1 MYYQDSTLR
10 NFTSRVK
17 LFLLP
22 KDGSAKDVYL
32 NDNAQN
38 TAYPNHSG
46 PSQRRTYIFNRL
58 CDAEVS
64 IEAVLRRRDFIATI
78 RTKKDSMAPFILR
91 LLACS
96 LIAIPMLSATQG
108 QLPDLPFE
116 IPSNLTENPL
126 TAGDEAKM
134 NELTAKISASE
145 WLGPLAPI
153 AISPFFGIT
162 ILAGL
167 SQFGGAYFE
176 NSFISNNP
184 VLSNPAVFWVFLGLT
199 VLTSLPRFTKV
210 SKPAA
215 QAIDQLEAYAGI
227 ITIVLIRLMMT
238 MGTDADPVGSST
250 AMVVEMGIFTM
261 TADVLLSIAAAINIF
276 VINTVK
282 FFFEVMVWLIPVP
295 FIDAVLEVSN
305 KAACA
310 GLMAIYAWSPT
321 VATILNLLIFIACL
335 FAFRWIYRRVQY
347 MRSVLCDPIW
357 ALLSPGYGE
366 PKSKELVVFPQ
377 KGFADIPAKSK
388 LLLQPTDS
396 GWQLVQPRWFLPPK
410 VKQLSKEEHQMELQS
425 GMLLNS
431 IELTG
436 NESDKLLFSKRYS
449 KNLSKL
455 AEQINVAES
464 GKEFEVDLR
473 ADFAKA

>member
-1 MYYQDSTLR
+1 MTPI
-10 NFTSRVK
+10 V
-17 LFLLP
+17 
-22 KDGSAKDVYL
+22 
-32 NDNAQN
+32 
-38 TAYPNHSG
+38 
-46 PSQRRTYIFNRL
+46 
-58 CDAEVS
+58 
-64 IEAVLRRRDFIATI
+64 
-78 RTKKDSMAPFILR
+78 LR

-96 LIAIPMLSATQG
+96 VIALSTLTCYQT
-108 QLPDLPFE
+108 QLPDLPIE
-116 IPSNLTENPL
+116 IPANLTENPL
-126 TAGDEAKM
+126 TAGDEAKISA
-134 NELTAKISASE
+134 LTSSISASE

-167 SQFGGAYFE
+167 SQFGGGYFE

-184 VLSNPAVFWVFLGLT
+184 VLSNPAIFWVFLGLT
-199 VLTSLPRFTKV
+199 VLTSLPRLTKV

-238 MGTDADPVGSST
+238 MGADADPVGTST

-282 FFFEVMVWLIPVP
+282 FFFEVMVWLIPFP
-295 FIDAVLEVSN
+295 FVDAALEVGN
-305 KAACA
+305 KSVCA

-321 VATILNLLIFIACL
+321 VATILNLIIFIACL

-347 MRSVLCDPIW
+347 MRSIICDPIW
-357 ALLSPGYGE
+357 SLVSGGYGA
-366 PKSKELVVFPQ
+366 PKQKELVVFPQ
-377 KGFADIPAKSK
+377 TGFGDIPAKAK

-396 GWQLVQPRWFLPPK
+396 GWQLVQPRWFLPAK
-410 VKQLSKEEHQMELQS
+410 VHQLSRDQYQLEMQT

-431 IELTG
+431 VQITG
-436 NESDKLLFSKRYS
+436 ANSDKLLFSKRYS
-449 KNLSKL
+449 KNLAKL
-455 AEQINVAES
+455 ADLIQVTQS
-464 GKEFEVDLR
+464 DVEVKFDLR
-473 ADFAKA
+473 SEFA